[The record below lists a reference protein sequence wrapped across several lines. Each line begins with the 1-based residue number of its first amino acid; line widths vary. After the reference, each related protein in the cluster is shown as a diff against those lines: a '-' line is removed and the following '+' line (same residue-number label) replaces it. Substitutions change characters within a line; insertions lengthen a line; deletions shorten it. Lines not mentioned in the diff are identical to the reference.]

1 MFNDL
6 KKKVLLP
13 AEVVFRVSVCR
24 SFSNKNSNIIIL
36 DIVKK
41 KYTNKKT
48 LQYHC
53 DISNETSVK
62 TFLIKLSKVQSC
74 DILINNLR

>member
-6 KKKVLLP
+6 KKKTVIITGGSGFLGSQFVE
-13 AEVVFRVSVCR
+13 AFQ
-24 SFSNKNSNIIIL
+24 NKNSNIIIL

-62 TFLIKLSKVQSC
+62 NVFNKNVFI
-74 DILINNLR
+74 